1 MSASGCGTRLP
12 SEPVNALCV
21 LYPDFDRPAVN
32 IRISELISALEESLE
47 QPVDGEIVERALSD
61 TIEEALRLEALR
73 EEVCF

>member
-1 MSASGCGTRLP
+1 M
-12 SEPVNALCV
+12 NALCV